1 MKLTYN
7 QKIINEFTHNK
18 MNLIKNKFNNI
29 YNKFNNKKR
38 ILFNNKFILN
48 ILLKISKLL

>member
-18 MNLIKNKFNNI
+18 MNLINNKFNNI
-29 YNKFNNKKR
+29 YNKYNNKKR
-38 ILFNNKFILN
+38 ILFNNKLITIFIYR
-48 ILLKISKLL
+48 I